1 MPGVG
6 YIISYTAIRIL
17 ISTYLEMI
25 LTGFG
30 PSGRGVTTPYWP
42 GFFALMFD
50 AEASSP
56 PLGAVAAFFV
66 IRTQEQK

>member
-1 MPGVG
+1 
-6 YIISYTAIRIL
+6 
-17 ISTYLEMI
+17 MI